1 MALNGLVSDSS
12 TTTTLVFD
20 VLGTLLDED
29 AGQLA
34 AAADTIRADA
44 SAFVDRWQE
53 VFHRGVEAV
62 QEGRRVYASSEVLHA
77 EAAAAVAVE
86 RGEELTAAQV
96 QRLATFGR
104 RLEPFP
110 EVVEALERLASS
122 YALVALTNAG
132 TAQAFAMSR
141 FAGLRWT
148 TLISGETVG
157 AFKPDRRMYEHA
169 LRVLDLD
176 PEECVFVAA
185 HPWDLDAAATHG
197 FRTAYVDRA
206 HSASSEL
213 AAYARRFDHLA
224 PDLSALVEQLSGP
237 AGLPNG

>member
-1 MALNGLVSDSS
+1 MSDSS
-12 TTTTLVFD
+12 TATTLVFD

-29 AGQLA
+29 GGQLA
-34 AAADTIRADA
+34 SAADTIGEDA

-62 QEGRRVYASSEVLHA
+62 QEGRRPYASSEVLHA
-77 EAAAAVAVE
+77 EAVAAVAAE
-86 RGEELTAAQV
+86 RGEQLTAAQV
-96 QRLATFGR
+96 ERLATFGR

-110 EVVEALERLASS
+110 EVRDALERLAST

-148 TLISGETVG
+148 TLVSGETVG
-157 AFKPDRRMYEHA
+157 AYKPDRRMYEHA
-169 LRVLDLD
+169 LRVLDLE
-176 PEECVFVAA
+176 PGECVFVAA
-185 HPWDLDAAATHG
+185 HPWDLDAAASHR

-206 HSASSEL
+206 LSTPSEMT
-213 AAYARRFDHLA
+213 AFAQRFDHVAEDLA
-224 PDLSALVEQLSGP
+224 DLAELIDKR
-237 AGLPNG
+237 

>member
-1 MALNGLVSDSS
+1 MSDSS
-12 TTTTLVFD
+12 TATTLVFD

-34 AAADTIRADA
+34 SAADTIGADA
-44 SAFVDRWQE
+44 SAFVEQWQE

-62 QEGRRVYASSEVLHA
+62 QEGRRPYAASEVLHA
-77 EAAAAVAVE
+77 EAVAAVAAE

-96 QRLATFGR
+96 ERLATFGR

-110 EVVEALERLASS
+110 EVVGALERLASS

-169 LRVLDLD
+169 LRVLDLE
-176 PEECVFVAA
+176 PGECVFVAA

-206 HSASSEL
+206 HSSPSEL
-213 AAYARRFDHLA
+213 AAYAQRFDHVA
-224 PDLSALVEQLSGP
+224 PDLAALVERCPGR
-237 AGLPNG
+237 

>member
-1 MALNGLVSDSS
+1 MALNGRVTHSS
-12 TTTTLVFD
+12 TATTLVFD

-34 AAADTIRADA
+34 SAADVIGADA
-44 SAFVDRWQE
+44 SAFVGRWQE
-53 VFHRGVEAV
+53 VFHHGVEAV
-62 QEGRRVYASSEVLHA
+62 QEGRRPYASSEVLHA
-77 EAAAAVAVE
+77 EAVAAVAAE
-86 RGEELTAAQV
+86 KGEPLTAAQV
-96 QRLATFGR
+96 ERLATFGR

-110 EVVEALERLASS
+110 EVVDALERLASS

-169 LRVLDLD
+169 LRALDLE
-176 PEECVFVAA
+176 PGESVFVAA

-206 HSASSEL
+206 HSSPSEL
-213 AAYARRFDHLA
+213 AAYAQRFDHVAVDLA
-224 PDLSALVEQLSGP
+224 ALVAL
-237 AGLPNG
+237 LPKDR

>member
-1 MALNGLVSDSS
+1 MSDSS
-12 TTTTLVFD
+12 TATTLVFD

-34 AAADTIRADA
+34 SAAETIGADA
-44 SAFVDRWQE
+44 PAFVEHWQDA
-53 VFHRGVEAV
+53 FHRGVEAV
-62 QEGRRVYASSEVLHA
+62 QAGRRPYATSEVLHA
-77 EAAAAVAVE
+77 EAVAAVAAE

-96 QRLATFGR
+96 ERLATFGR

-110 EVVEALERLASS
+110 EVLDALERLASS

-169 LRVLDLD
+169 LRALDLE
-176 PEECVFVAA
+176 PGECVFVAA

-197 FRTAYVDRA
+197 FGTAYVDRG
-206 HSASSEL
+206 HSSPAEL
-213 AAYARRFDHLA
+213 AAFAHRFDHVA
-224 PDLSALVEQLSGP
+224 PDLAALAEQLPQGR
-237 AGLPNG
+237 